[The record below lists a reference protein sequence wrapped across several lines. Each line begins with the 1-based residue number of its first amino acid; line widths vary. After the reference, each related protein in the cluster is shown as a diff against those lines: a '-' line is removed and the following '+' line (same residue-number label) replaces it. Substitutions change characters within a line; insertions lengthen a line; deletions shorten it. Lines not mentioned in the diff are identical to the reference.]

1 MQKTVGSENSIALRV
16 AGLALALCMTAGFAD
31 AQPKR
36 WSREWPNTDFS
47 RSAID
52 FKDIKSG
59 GPGKDGIPAIDDPRF
74 VSAALINRETDWM
87 GPDEPVIS
95 VAVGPVARAYPVS
108 TLMWHEIVN
117 DEVNGLPL
125 TITYCPLCNSGI
137 VFKRTVGGRVLDF
150 GVSGKLRHSD
160 MVMYDRQAES
170 WWQQFL
176 GQAIAGEMLGT
187 ELETYPARMESFTR
201 FLDRHPDGEVLVPR
215 EPGKRGYGSNPY
227 RRYDSSR
234 KPFLYDGRYE
244 GPVPALSR
252 VVAVGQEAWALDLV
266 RTQGRIEAGDLII
279 PWAPGQNSPL
289 DKAVIREGR
298 DIGNVVLQRRGA
310 DGTLSDAAYD
320 IPFAFAFL
328 AFRPDGIIHAKS
340 GS

>member
-1 MQKTVGSENSIALRV
+1 
-16 AGLALALCMTAGFAD
+16 
-31 AQPKR
+31 
-36 WSREWPNTDFS
+36 
-47 RSAID
+47 
-52 FKDIKSG
+52 
-59 GPGKDGIPAIDDPRF
+59 
-74 VSAALINRETDWM
+74 
-87 GPDEPVIS
+87 
-95 VAVGPVARAYPVS
+95 
-108 TLMWHEIVN
+108 
-117 DEVNGLPL
+117 
-125 TITYCPLCNSGI
+125 
-137 VFKRTVGGRVLDF
+137 
-150 GVSGKLRHSD
+150 
-160 MVMYDRQAES
+160 
-170 WWQQFL
+170 
-176 GQAIAGEMLGT
+176 MLGT

-279 PWAPGQNSPL
+279 TWAPGQNSPL

-328 AFRPDGIIHAKS
+328 AFCPDGIIHAES